1 MRDRST
7 SVKAHPVDDVEAVA
21 PEATNVLFDIWL
33 VSRATAGLLDA
44 VLAPTG
50 LSADE
55 FGVYS
60 ALTSADSLTPTELA
74 RWMSAPP
81 TTVSSYVRR
90 LIARGHLERERN
102 PSDGRSFDLRLTE
115 AGRAAHAAAGA
126 RFLPALDAVVAAL
139 GAHQPEVRRA
149 LAVLR
154 HSLDEVILAGPPT

>member
-1 MRDRST
+1 M
-7 SVKAHPVDDVEAVA
+7 P
-21 PEATNVLFDIWL
+21 PEGTNVLFEVWL

-44 VLAPTG
+44 ALAPTG

-74 RWMSAPP
+74 RWMSAPA

-90 LIARGHLERERN
+90 LTARGHLERERN
-102 PSDGRSFDLRLTE
+102 PRDGRSYVLRLTE

-126 RFLPALDAVVAAL
+126 RFLPALEEVVAAL
-139 GAHQPEVRRA
+139 GAQEPEVRRA

-154 HSLDEVILAGPPT
+154 RSLDDVLRPGPPP